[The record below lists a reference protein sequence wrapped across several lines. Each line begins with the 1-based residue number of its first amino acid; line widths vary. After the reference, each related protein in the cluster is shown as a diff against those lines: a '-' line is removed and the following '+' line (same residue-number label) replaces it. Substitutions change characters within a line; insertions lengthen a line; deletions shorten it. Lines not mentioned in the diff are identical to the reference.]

1 VSDQPVRMNEESE
14 VSIPLKNLI
23 SILAA
28 VAVAVTGYFQVT
40 NRISALENKSVIM
53 LEEIEENDTWIDE
66 FQPPKEV
73 QDTVKRVR
81 ELELQVHL
89 LQSLLDR

>member
-1 VSDQPVRMNEESE
+1 MSEESE

-23 SILAA
+23 SILAC
-28 VAVAVTGYFQVT
+28 VAIAVTGYFQVT
-40 NRISALENKSVIM
+40 NRISALENKSVMM

-81 ELELQVHL
+81 ELELSVHL
-89 LQSLLDR
+89 LQSYLERLHSQ